1 MRAALI
7 NALAEAGA
15 SCPELETWRR
25 CEVGRDARCEACVLG
40 GPERCEGQ
48 VIKALA
54 RRLAQGPP
62 PALDETLKE

>member
-25 CEVGRDARCEACVLG
+25 CEVSRDARCEACALG
-40 GPERCEGQ
+40 GPERCEAQ

-54 RRLAQGPP
+54 RRFAERPP
-62 PALDETLKE
+62 PALDETPEE